1 MADDPTRTNT
11 EVPSETAGEEAP
23 ASSAVTAAG
32 RFPGFKAL
40 VGIVAFPRT
49 SFEIIRERQ
58 PWAAALALILAVLAL
73 TTLLTL
79 RDLTTVPGDA
89 EPAAVLYGPSAA
101 ITAAVLISL
110 PIEALLLWRLSL
122 AFGAKARFMAVLSL
136 MVHVDVVVRLGGL
149 VSYLLSKGR
158 QALEPADLSSGWEL
172 DRFNPALHT
181 TVGALLEGAARI
193 SVSIWALILL
203 GLGIAAVARLPKRM
217 GLGIAGFYA
226 ALMAALANGFERM
239 VEVVMQSLR

>member
-1 MADDPTRTNT
+1 MI
-11 EVPSETAGEEAP
+11 EEEARSD
-23 ASSAVTAAG
+23 AESQSEAGGQEQSGRSADVGPG
-32 RFPGFKAL
+32 RTLWFKAL
-40 VGIVAFPRT
+40 VGIVASPRT

-58 PWAAALALILAVLAL
+58 PWAAAVAAILAILAL
-73 TTLLTL
+73 TTLLTQ
-79 RDLTTVPGDA
+79 RDFAASLGDGA
-89 EPAAVLYGPSAA
+89 PAAVLYGPSAA
-101 ITAAVLISL
+101 MAAAVLISL

-122 AFGAKARFMAVLSL
+122 AFSAKARFMAFLSL
-136 MVHVDVVVRLGGL
+136 MVHVYVVVRLGRL

-181 TVGALLEGAARI
+181 TIGALLEGAARI

-203 GLGIAAVARLPKRM
+203 GLGIAAVTRLPRRM

-226 ALMAALANGFERM
+226 ALMAALSDGFERM
-239 VEVVMQSLR
+239 VEVFMQSLR